1 MRTTLTSLLS
11 LTALA
16 LGIAACGGATADF
29 EPNGTDT
36 ENTGGAGG
44 GGDETETDG
53 GTPDDASPQED
64 SGSDD
69 GGDDIEVPP
78 PTIEFACPGGTIA
91 AGSNKITVG
100 SRDRTFLVDLPSDTS
115 KPLGVVFAWHGYGD
129 NANNFRS
136 ALGLDPDADP
146 AHPLIVVT
154 PEDSGLQPFQ
164 TPRGLDWDILAGKPG
179 DSNIDLAFFEA
190 MLGCLNEQYTLD
202 TSRIYSVGFS
212 AGSVFTALL
221 HSRYPQLF
229 AATAHFSG
237 AWMNDPA
244 EVALI
249 NNPVP
254 FLISLDWSWP
264 DLDPAD
270 GGHVLLTRGGSDDE
284 VGLENPVK
292 FTLINLEDAAQAALP
307 FLAAANRTVVDC
319 AHDAGHVLH
328 PELTPSMLTK
338 YLTAHRAGAPSPFAG
353 STLAGLPSS
362 CTLKLP

>member
-29 EPNGTDT
+29 EPNGGGTDT

-44 GGDETETDG
+44 GDNEDESDA
-53 GTPDDASPQED
+53 GTPDDAGPQED
-64 SGSDD
+64 GAVDD
-69 GGDDIEVPP
+69 GGGQNEPPP

-136 ALGLDPDADP
+136 ALGLDPNADS

-154 PEDSGLQPFQ
+154 PEDAGLQPFQ

-179 DSNIDLAFFEA
+179 DDNIDIAFFEA

-202 TSRIYSVGFS
+202 TARIYSVGFS

-221 HSRYPQLF
+221 HSRYPHLF
-229 AATAHFSG
+229 AATVHFSG
-237 AWMNDPA
+237 AWMNDS
-244 EVALI
+244 EETKL
-249 NNPVP
+249 VP
-254 FLISLDWSWP
+254 NFVPLTWSWP
-264 DLDPAD
+264 ELDAAD
-270 GGHVLLTRGGSDDE
+270 GGHVLLTHGGSSDA
-284 VGLENPVK
+284 VGAMG
-292 FTLINLEDAAQAALP
+292 FTLINLEDAAKAALP
-307 FLAAANRTVVDC
+307 FLKAAGRTVVDC
-319 AHDAGHVLH
+319 AHDEGHTLH
-328 PELTPSMLTK
+328 PELSPAMVVK
-338 YLTAHRAGAPSPFAG
+338 YLTAHRAGAASPFTNG
-353 STLAGLPSS
+353 LEGLPAS
-362 CTLKLP
+362 CTLHEP